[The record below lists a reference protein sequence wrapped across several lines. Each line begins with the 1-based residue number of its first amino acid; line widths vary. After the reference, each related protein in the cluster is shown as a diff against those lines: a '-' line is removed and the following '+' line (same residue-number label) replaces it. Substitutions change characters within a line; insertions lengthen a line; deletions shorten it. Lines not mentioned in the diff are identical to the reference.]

1 MSDLI
6 VAVFDDLPKAEEVR
20 LDLMKMEKDELADL
34 EDAVVLIRKK
44 GGEIKLHHATH
55 ITFSGAVT
63 GGFLGSLFGVILL
76 NPVFAIMGLAAG
88 TAIGAVSGSMTHLG
102 IDEDFMRELATH
114 LRPGSSALCILAREN
129 TDAILK
135 ELESF
140 TCKVLRTTFSEENE
154 EKVKKELETVRDKVC
169 K

>member
-6 VAVFDDLPKAEEVR
+6 VAVFDELPKAEEVR

-34 EDAVVLIRKK
+34 EDAVVLIRKE

-55 ITFSGAVT
+55 VTLGGAIT

-88 TAIGAVSGSMTHLG
+88 TAIGAVSGSATHLG
-102 IDEDFMRELATH
+102 IGEDFMQGLAGH
-114 LRPGSSALCILAREN
+114 LRPGSSALCVLAREN
-129 TDAILK
+129 TDAVLK
-135 ELESF
+135 ELNSF
-140 TCKVLRTTFSEENE
+140 TCKVLRTSFSEENE
-154 EKVKKELETVRDKVC
+154 EKIKNELDTVRDKVC
-169 K
+169 S

>member
-1 MSDLI
+1 VSDLI
-6 VAVFDDLPKAEEVR
+6 VAVFDDLQKAEEVR

-55 ITFSGAVT
+55 VTFSGAVT

-102 IDEDFMRELATH
+102 IDEDFMQELATH

-129 TDAILK
+129 TDAVLK

-154 EKVKKELETVRDKVC
+154 EKVKKQLETVRDKVC